1 MTRKIQS
8 LGIMNGTSL
17 DAIDYALIET
27 DKKLEKLRF
36 KKHIQKKIPKALK
49 QKLFRAATNN
59 LSSYELSE
67 LHFGLGKLY
76 AQHIQDLGAFDLV
89 GLHGQTIYHRGGHVS
104 FQIGHPGFCS
114 KICGKPVYYDF
125 RSADIIQGG
134 QGAPFAPFFQKHLSQ
149 QLGSN
154 SMAFHNLGGISNL
167 TLIKESQVRAW
178 DTGPGNILIDTWI
191 KEKTGKQY
199 DKNGNFASKALPC
212 PITVND
218 FLKHSFFKKNPPKST
233 GREQFNLSFIKK
245 QGAKNFKK
253 LDLCGQ
259 LSSLTELTALSIH
272 KAYQKEK
279 IIPKT
284 IYFYGGGVLNS
295 YLMDRI
301 QFWLPDTKIKT
312 TDELGWPA
320 QAFEACVFGFLALA
334 RHFEKK
340 VHLPKVTGAKKKV
353 LLGSQYL

>member
-1 MTRKIQS
+1 MAGKVQS

-17 DAIDYALIET
+17 DAIDYALVEA
-27 DKKLEKLRF
+27 DNRLEKLRF

-49 QKLFRAATNN
+49 QKLFRAVTNE

-67 LHFGLGKLY
+67 LHFGLGRLY
-76 AQHIQDLGAFDLV
+76 ARHIRDFGTFDLV

-114 KICGKPVYYDF
+114 QISGKPVYYDF
-125 RSADIIQGG
+125 RSADIIEGG
-134 QGAPFAPFFQKHLSQ
+134 QGAPFAPFFQKHLSR
-149 QLGSN
+149 LSGSN

-167 TLIKESQVRAW
+167 TLIKGSKVKAW

-191 KEKTGKQY
+191 KEKTGREY
-199 DKNGNFASKALPC
+199 DKNGSFASKALPS
-212 PITVND
+212 PTIVND
-218 FLKHSFFKKNPPKST
+218 FLKHSFFKRNPPKST
-233 GREQFNLSFIKK
+233 GREEFNLSFIKK
-245 QGAKNFKK
+245 QGGKNFEK
-253 LDLCGQ
+253 LDLCEQ

-272 KAYQKEK
+272 KAYQKETM
-279 IIPKT
+279 IPKT
-284 IYFYGGGVLNS
+284 IYFYGGGVLNF

-301 QFWLPDTKIKT
+301 QFWLPDTEIKT
-312 TDELGWPA
+312 TDDLGWPA
-320 QAFEACVFGFLALA
+320 QAFEACAFAFLALA
-334 RHFEKK
+334 RHFGKK